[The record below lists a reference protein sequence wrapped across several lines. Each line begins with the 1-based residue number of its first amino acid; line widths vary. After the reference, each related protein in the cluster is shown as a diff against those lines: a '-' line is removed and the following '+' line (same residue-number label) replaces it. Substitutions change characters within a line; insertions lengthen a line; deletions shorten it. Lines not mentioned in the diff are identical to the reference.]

1 MSEPAGPGSAPG
13 QPSGETYDICLLL
26 EQTLSHVDAEQVTML
41 HQDWADP
48 VHYHVLLPAVDA
60 GGQMEATLATLGT
73 AEVMA
78 AAPIPVLEED
88 AQRAQAEA
96 TELSAR
102 QVADSVAVLQ
112 DLGASADG
120 EVVLGDPVERL
131 GGTVRDRGTAEVII
145 ITRAHL
151 IAETFHTDWTHRAR
165 KILGV
170 PLLHMLAHRDHDAPE
185 H

>member
-1 MSEPAGPGSAPG
+1 MTEPAADG
-13 QPSGETYDICLLL
+13 GERYDVCLLL
-26 EQTLSHVDAEQVTML
+26 EQTLSRVDAEQVTAL
-41 HQDWADP
+41 HEDWADP

-73 AEVMA
+73 SEVMA
-78 AAPIPVLEED
+78 AAPIEVLEED

-96 TELSAR
+96 NELTAR
-102 QVADSVAVLQ
+102 QVEDSVAALRER
-112 DLGASADG
+112 GADADG
-120 EVVLGDPVERL
+120 EVVTGDPVTSLVAVTRE
-131 GGTVRDRGTAEVII
+131 RGTAEVII

-165 KILGV
+165 KVLGV
-170 PLLHMLAHRDHDAPE
+170 PILHMLGHHDHGSPE